1 MFARYLIVLGFIL
14 FPLSYSKIL
23 KGNESDVK
31 KIRWFDQK
39 NKVYVLQNRVHKK
52 KGRILLNVG
61 VIKGLEND
69 YQDTLRFL
77 FGGQYYWSEN
87 FGLGFSY
94 RAYGHSDNNAYE
106 LLKKLNGVTPF
117 LRREKELMGV
127 TFLWSPFYGK
137 INTFNQITYFDWY
150 FGAGLGLLKSESN
163 SDSFKNSSGTN
174 TFKSEKNVT
183 FLLKSGLRFYLTSTF
198 DLRVEYLQKVFMAPT
213 GLSEKDLRFKADLNL
228 SVGFSF

>member
-52 KGRILLNVG
+52 KGRILLNLG

-69 YQDTLRFL
+69 YQDTLGFL
-77 FGGQYYWSEN
+77 FGGQYYWTEN

-94 RAYGHSDNNAYE
+94 RVYGHSDNNAYE

-117 LRREKELMGV
+117 LRREKELVGV
-127 TFLWSPFYGK
+127 KFLWSPFYGK

-150 FGAGLGLLKSESN
+150 FGTGLGFLKSESN

-183 FLLKSGLRFYLTSTF
+183 LLLKSGLKFYLTDTL
-198 DLRVEYLQKVFMAPT
+198 DLRVEYLQKVFTAPT
-213 GLSEKDLRFKADLNL
+213 GLSKKDLRFKADLSL